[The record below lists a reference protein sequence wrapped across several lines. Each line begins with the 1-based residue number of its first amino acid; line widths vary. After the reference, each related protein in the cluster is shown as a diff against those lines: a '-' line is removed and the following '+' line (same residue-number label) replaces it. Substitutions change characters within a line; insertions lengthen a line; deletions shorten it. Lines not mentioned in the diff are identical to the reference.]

1 MNQPEKT
8 VLSASAG
15 GVDVSISL
23 SAFCT
28 SSELMDAFESVL
40 SALTYGPDG
49 AEDAFLQKAEEVR
62 ARRLER
68 RRSFVSLSQEDD
80 CN

>member
-1 MNQPEKT
+1 MKQPEKT

-28 SSELMDAFESVL
+28 SQELMDAFESVL

-49 AEDAFLQKAEEVR
+49 AEEAFLQKAEEVR
-62 ARRLER
+62 VRRLER